1 MDAYCLRPEEL
12 PDLSI
17 ENLGPATI
25 DSSLLRGRSR
35 FIDDGERILLCSLVG
50 VTGGEEGRS
59 TPAIA
64 GFATAG
70 LPMLEVAGPRR
81 KIFFDPKELTCGVVT
96 CGGLCPGLN
105 DVVRTITLGLIW
117 QYGVKEVLGFRY
129 GYAGLSSK
137 APVPPVVLTPELVD
151 EIHLKGGDIL
161 SSSRGPQDPEDMVNN
176 LEKRGVALLFVI
188 GGDGTL
194 RGASGIVKVIKKR
207 GLKISV
213 IGVPKT
219 IDNDI
224 FGIERSFGFSTAVEA
239 SRSAILTA
247 HAEAKGA
254 WNGVGLV
261 KLMGRE
267 SGFIAAY
274 ATLANSD
281 VNFCF
286 IPEVPFVLEGENGF
300 LRALEKRLDRKHHA
314 VIVVAEGVG
323 EAPAL
328 RRSILR
334 RTPKDE
340 TTGGEEGLAEKGRS
354 TPAIAACPPNTLG
367 RRGFATAGSA
377 AMTDAS
383 GNVVMD
389 DIGIMLKERITKY
402 FKERRKPISLK
413 YIDPSYMIRSLPAD
427 SNDSA
432 FCLMLGQNAVHAG
445 MSGRTNMVIG
455 YWNQYFVHIPI
466 SLAILKRKKVDPDG
480 HLWQTVVETTGQAK
494 SLSAE

>member
-17 ENLGPATI
+17 EKLGPATI
-25 DSSLLRGRSR
+25 DSPLLRSNSH
-35 FIDDGERILLCSLVG
+35 FVDDAEKILMCSHS
-50 VTGGEEGRS
+50 EELKVYRDFGKEI
-59 TPAIA
+59 PV
-64 GFATAG
+64 
-70 LPMLEVAGPRR
+70 LETAGPRR
-81 KIFFDPKELTCGVVT
+81 QIFFDPKKLICGVVT

-105 DVVRTITLGLIW
+105 DVVRTITLSLIW

-129 GYAGLSSK
+129 GYSGLSSK
-137 APVPPVVLTPELVD
+137 APVPPVALTPELVD

-161 SSSRGPQDPEDMVNN
+161 SSSRGPQEPEDMVNG
-176 LEKRGVALLFVI
+176 LEKRGIGLLFVI

-194 RGASGIVKVIKKR
+194 RGASDIVKTIKKR

-224 FGIERSFGFSTAVEA
+224 YGIERSFGFSTAVEA

-261 KLMGRE
+261 QLMGRE

-286 IPEVPFVLEGENGF
+286 IPEAPLVLDGENGF
-300 LRALEKRLDRKHHA
+300 LRALERRLDRKHHA

-323 EAPAL
+323 EAL
-328 RRSILR
+328 V
-334 RTPKDE
+334 E
-340 TTGGEEGLAEKGRS
+340 
-354 TPAIAACPPNTLG
+354 
-367 RRGFATAGSA
+367 GSA
-377 AMTDAS
+377 PITDAS
-383 GNVVMD
+383 GNVVPE
-389 DIGIMLKERITKY
+389 DIGVVLKERITEY
-402 FKERRKPISLK
+402 FKEKGKSISLK

-466 SLAILKRKKVDPDG
+466 ALAILKRKKVDPDG
-480 HLWQTVVETTGQAK
+480 HLWQMVLETTGQAK
-494 SLSAE
+494 NP